1 MKQRPYI
8 FCLAI
13 FLVSAVTSQ
22 GWASSKLD
30 VQPGVDALTKAL
42 KLLPE
47 AQAIQISSV
56 VCEGGKDLSTLLVM
70 GLGDLGFK
78 VVSES
83 KRQQE
88 LTQNIETEQSSEAYP
103 WVLTGSCVPST
114 NGTNLN
120 LRITDAESGRILASY
135 ASPSA
140 STPALEA
147 TSLLTQ
153 LRKLSDKVIANLNNM
168 DGNLRYQRF
177 AIANF
182 EEIGQS
188 SKDKQLGLVVSAQ
201 LQSML
206 QNDHNLFLVEREEV
220 AKLVDEIQLG
230 QMGLVSESDAVEIGK
245 MSGAQALVLGSVAE
259 AGSEYVVQVRIVSVN
274 EARVWASAETSLPAA
289 DLITLSS
296 DAAVLRTRS
305 GAIYRSLLL
314 PGWGQ
319 FYNREPLKGSLFVGG
334 EVVAAGLSAM
344 FHLFGSQAQSD
355 YDALGGGAN
364 PETFSDLRD
373 EASQHY
379 KMRNAMIYTAIG
391 IHVLGILDAA
401 FNGYD
406 GSSGDTK
413 SSNGPLSWSF

>member
-1 MKQRPYI
+1 MNQQTYKI
-8 FCLAI
+8 CITI
-13 FLVSAVTSQ
+13 FLLSLITSQ

-30 VQPGVDALTKAL
+30 VEHALEAMTTSLKALPETKAI
-42 KLLPE
+42 KL
-47 AQAIQISSV
+47 SSV
-56 VCEGGKDLSTLLVM
+56 VCGDGQDLTALLVT
-70 GLGDLGFK
+70 GLSDQGFK
-78 VVSES
+78 VVSAA
-83 KRQQE
+83 KRLQE
-88 LTQNIETEQSSEAYP
+88 LAQNIQNENLSMAYP
-103 WVLTGSCVPST
+103 WLLTGSCVPNSV
-114 NGTNLN
+114 GHVLS
-120 LRITDAESGRILASY
+120 LRLTDAQSGRVLASY
-135 ASPSA
+135 ASA
-140 STPALEA
+140 ANEA
-147 TSLLTQ
+147 PQPEAKSLLTQ
-153 LRKLSDKVIANLNNM
+153 LRKLSDKVIENLNSM

-177 AIANF
+177 ALANF
-182 EEIGQS
+182 EEIGES
-188 SKDKQLGLVVSAQ
+188 SKEKQLGLVVSAQ

-230 QMGLVSESDAVEIGK
+230 QMGLVSEKDAVEIGK

-259 AGSEYVVQVRIVSVN
+259 AGSEYLVQVRIVSVS

-305 GAIYRSLLL
+305 GSIYRSLLL

-319 FYNREPLKGSLFVGG
+319 FYNREPIKGSVFVGG

-355 YDALGGGAN
+355 YDALGVEAESGAFIN
-364 PETFSDLRD
+364 LRD

-379 KMRNAMIYTAIG
+379 KMRNIMIYTAIG

-401 FNGYD
+401 FSGYD
-406 GSSGDTK
+406 GSSGK
-413 SSNGPLSWSF
+413 GQSSNGPLSWSF